1 MTTGKNSLYIKQTLS
16 LVSIILLLGSCTPVP
31 FRVSHH
37 ETNLSQY
44 NKNGFFITTGDY
56 ANEYEP
62 ISILTSSCNSVYT
75 QKQTLKKPTNSKTK
89 TDDIYFSPNDTSGYD
104 WTSTTTQDL
113 LNEMVAKAKASGAD
127 ALIRL
132 KISAIYSYSGG
143 RVMNIAGYNAT
154 ATAIKRV
161 K

>member
-1 MTTGKNSLYIKQTLS
+1 MKKTLS
-16 LVSIILLLGSCTPVP
+16 LISIILFLGSCTPAP

-56 ANEYEP
+56 TKEYEP
-62 ISILTSSCNSVYT
+62 ISILTSSCNKVHT
-75 QKQTLKKPTNSKTK
+75 QKPQTRKPVNKKIK
-89 TDDIYFSPNDTSGYD
+89 TDDIYFSPENNSGYD

-132 KISAIYSYSGG
+132 KISAIYSGG
-143 RVMNIAGYNAT
+143 RIINIAGYNAT
-154 ATAIKRV
+154 GTVIKRI